1 MLRAIHLHGRLG
13 KRFGRRFDLAVS
25 SPTEAIR
32 ALIFMV
38 PGFSEY
44 IRHRGYVVSIGE
56 GTVLD
61 REALDLQLGRQTD
74 IHITPAGAV
83 SGIVTI
89 LLGATLLITAASSIA
104 VLSMPK
110 VPTAASREESTK
122 TASYIFDGAEN
133 VTEQGHP
140 VPLVYGRF
148 RVGSIVGSAGI
159 TTSDA
164 NEASVSADP
173 SNPYLG
179 GGSGYSG
186 YVGSTPGIRGSVYG
200 DEWVQLQKGGGKG
213 GGGSTRA
220 AQEDPNSLQSQA
232 TAKVLDI
239 VSEGEIV
246 GLVDGMKSIY
256 FDDTP
261 LQNPDGSFN
270 FAGVAIEQRVG
281 LPDQDFIPGFG
292 QNENS
297 VEINTQVRV
306 ALGPVTRTVQNRNAT
321 VARVTIRLPQLYQQ
335 DTTNGDLKASSVT
348 IKISV
353 QADGGGFTDV
363 LTKTFT
369 GKTNSGYQWSTDVRL
384 PNGAQRDIRVT
395 RITPDSEVAS
405 LSNETHWDLLTEVVE
420 AKLSYPDT
428 AVFGLTVDARQ
439 FGASVPARSYDIKG
453 LIVEVPSNY
462 DPVARTYTGVW
473 DGTWKRAWTDNPA
486 WVFRDIIVNR
496 RYGLGA
502 RVPVENVDKWGLYAI
517 AQHCDGMIPDG
528 FGGMRPRYT
537 INISIKNPAAAYDV
551 LASIASNFRGFAY
564 WGSGAV
570 VAVQDRPEDPSILIT
585 PANVI
590 DGKISYSRITPIEKR
605 RSVAVVY
612 WNDPEDGYRLTP
624 EIVEDPDL
632 IKRFGRR
639 GDSGDDAVTAF
650 GVTNRGQAHTMCR
663 WLLEDEA
670 PGSNAAATY
679 EVGDDH
685 GFVEP
690 GRVAEVADPMFTQSR
705 RGGRVRAAT
714 PAGLTIDAP
723 YTFVAGQNYRLR
735 VTLPDGTVSVR
746 AITNAAGAAT
756 ALTLGGANWATPPNP
771 GAVWTIETDQVANR
785 QFRVRS
791 ISTDEPPFAVRAVLH
806 DPTKWDRVELDRDI
820 STPNFIELPTG
831 PLKAPDNID
840 VFEFLMRD
848 GDAAIPCAQV
858 SWRGNDSRIT
868 FYQAQSKAPGQN
880 WEPFADSID
889 VSRIVR
895 GVQPGPWGFRVRGLD
910 SLGRKTEWVEAT
922 FDMDAQV
929 DSLPNVTGL
938 MVVPDNDALTSMLIW
953 VKPNDRRPLRYRVL
967 FSDSGN
973 IANAI
978 ELATVDTQ
986 EWVVSKV
993 GTYWVQTQFLQ
1004 VLGANPPAIVITQ
1017 GDLPAVIYDRVVDA
1031 PRNLHDLDPGAA
1043 DAISGLQGDYD
1054 AVAAAAAAAAALAAS
1069 VQQAQQELESAQA
1082 DLADATARA
1091 QADAASA
1098 LAEAAGVA
1106 AGLSAEVDRAKA
1118 EAAGLR
1124 TDVASVTS
1132 GLADEV
1138 TRAKADTASIRTVQV
1153 QMQTDISGNAS
1164 RISTEETNRATADS
1178 ALANR
1183 ALELESTV
1191 NTGPNSNA
1199 ALRSNLTDEATTRAS
1214 ADAAIAAR
1222 TVVLETTAGKLAT
1235 NYTACAAGL
1244 QAYQGGNVPGNR
1256 VGLYDGAG
1264 QLVAWHSRSY
1274 IVVLFAADD
1283 TVLEH
1288 RRFDVYGGSDAAS
1301 MADYLN
1307 AQPSGRGV
1315 AVISFDEPR
1324 EYRLTGGL
1332 VEAMTRCGA
1341 GDDFLSP
1348 SFAANSAYIL
1358 LGYAGA
1364 GRNGGEEFYRGDIP
1378 QDYSAWLQQPFAVLN
1393 GIPQISSGRRTAA
1406 VNARVS
1412 TEEVARAA
1420 ADSAI
1425 AARTAELEATVN
1437 TGPNNSTALRA
1448 SIVDEAAV
1456 RASADGA
1463 LATRA
1468 ESLEAKVGGVD
1479 VPGLVAR
1486 VGAEE
1491 IARANADGALAGRA
1505 DTLEAT
1511 VNTGPNSNAALRASV
1526 TDETAARASADAAL
1540 AIRASALEARAGKTP
1555 VSYVA
1560 VVAGSVAASQG
1571 PLPADIYPFGVNDA
1585 AGLSIS
1591 GANRSYTV
1599 TTFAANSSVAAVR
1612 HFDVYGDGEQQL
1624 NPGGPA
1630 ANGGAAM
1637 RDYLNALALGTGVV
1651 VTTFDEPQR
1660 YRLANGLQAAMER
1673 CGAGDLYASPS
1684 FKIHSAYM
1692 LLGYAGVGRAGGQE
1706 FYKGDV
1712 DSVNSS
1718 WFVEPFSVLNGRPML
1733 ASGRNAA
1740 EVNARVGL
1748 EEVARA
1754 AADSALAS
1762 RSETLEAT
1770 VNSGPNSNAS
1780 LRSGITEEA
1789 AARAS
1794 ADGALATR
1802 AATLEAQFR
1811 GDFESPLF
1819 ARLRAE
1825 ETARADGD
1833 SALATRATSLEAKA
1847 QRAPVSYLAAVCGN
1861 VARVSGGLPDDL
1873 RGLYDG
1879 VGQLIAAGS
1888 RSYMVVTFTAG
1899 SGVAAIRYFDV
1910 YGEGAI
1916 EYNPGG
1922 PSANNAAA
1930 MAAYLN
1936 NLPKGTGVVVLSDDE
1951 PREFR
1956 LTGGLPAAM
1965 ERCGAGDMFT
1975 SSSFKGWGAYI
1986 LLGYAGAQ
1994 RSGGQEFYKGAID
2007 QDTEA
2012 WMRQPFSV
2020 LLGRPIQTSDR
2031 QSAQINARVG
2041 TEEAARV
2048 AADSAL
2054 ATRTAQL
2061 EATVNTGPNSNAAV
2075 RASITD
2081 EATTRAAADSALAAR
2096 SVVLEAKAARTGADY
2111 TVVAAGNQAWLG
2123 GNVPGN
2129 LRGLY
2134 DGAGAQITDYS
2145 RGYTVLQ
2152 FGADNAY
2159 LTGAI
2164 FDTYGSAAAAQAM
2177 ADYLNNI
2184 PSGRGVVITS
2194 FDEPFTNRMEG
2205 GLPAAIYR
2213 CGGGTMFESG
2223 GPNGFFGNGAY
2234 MLLGYAG
2241 AGRGGGFE
2249 AYKGDYGQDPSAWI
2263 VQAFTVVGGRP
2274 ATANQMLANKVNA
2287 RVSTEEAARVAADS
2301 ALATRTLTLENQ
2313 FKGDFDSPLFA
2324 RLRTEETAR
2333 SSADAALA
2341 TRATTLEAK
2350 AVVTPTAYIIRCRGG
2365 SAGGFGPEGLWRAG
2379 TAIAGVGRSYT
2390 VAYKYLNSEGW
2401 EARVFDVYGAGAI
2414 GYNPGGPSANDA
2426 GGMAAYLNSIPD
2438 GAIVVVMTAD
2448 EPQANR
2454 LTGGLQAAMERCGA
2468 GPMFSSPAFQYR
2480 SAYAL
2485 VGKAGAGYGSGNEYY
2500 AGQSYADTGARIE
2513 QAFGALG
2520 DVLLTGDT
2528 ATHQRNLTARLVS
2541 TEGVVAGID
2550 GRTQAYWAVSANAG
2564 GTSASIEARATSNP
2578 DGSTSSRVGVVAEE
2592 FSVTNTS
2599 AGIRRK
2605 VLSVIGQEVL
2615 INGNLAA
2622 SAGVFLGSG
2631 AKWAYQLQTK
2641 TFAVSDG
2648 TVVAF
2653 GVDLG
2658 RIPAID
2664 FSTIGLAAL
2673 AQDETY
2679 KLYADNL
2686 TSTGFTARLRISTPG
2701 AASAYNLTQST
2712 APGSGPTRQIARG
2725 SNPQANSGNYTFLI
2739 GGTYTGYA
2747 YDSNE
2752 PLR

>member
-110 VPTAASREESTK
+110 VPSAASREESTK

-179 GGSGYSG
+179 GGYSG
-186 YVGSTPGIRGSVYG
+186 YVGSTPGIRGSQYG
-200 DEWVQLQKGGGKG
+200 DEWVNLQKGGGKG

-270 FAGVAIEQRVG
+270 FAGVAIEQRFG

-297 VEINTQVRV
+297 REISTQVRV
-306 ALGPVTRTVQNRNAT
+306 ALGPVTRTVQNQNAT

-537 INISIKNPAAAYDV
+537 INVYIKNPAAAYDV

-756 ALTLGGANWATPPNP
+756 ALALGGANWGTPPNP

-889 VSRIVR
+889 VSQIVR

-922 FDMDAQV
+922 FDLDAQV

-1004 VLGANPPAIVITQ
+1004 VLGANPPAIVITE

-1069 VQQAQQELESAQA
+1069 VQQAQQELDQAQA
-1082 DLADATARA
+1082 ELADATAQA
-1091 QADAASA
+1091 QADASSA
-1098 LAEAAGVA
+1098 LAEAAGIA
-1106 AGLSAEVDRAKA
+1106 AGLAAEVDRAKA

-1124 TDVASVTS
+1124 TDVASVSS

-1138 TRAKADTASIRTVQV
+1138 TRAKADTASIRTVQS
-1153 QMQTDISGNAS
+1153 QMQTDISGNTS

-1264 QLVAWHSRSY
+1264 QLIAWHSRSY

-1288 RRFDVYGGSDAAS
+1288 RRFDVYGGSGAAS

-1307 AQPSGRGV
+1307 AQPAGRGV

-1324 EYRLTGGL
+1324 QYRLTDGL

-1393 GIPQISSGRRTAA
+1393 GIPQISSGRRTAT

-1425 AARTAELEATVN
+1425 AARTSELEATVN

-1511 VNTGPNSNAALRASV
+1511 VNTGPNSNAALRSSV
-1526 TDETAARASADAAL
+1526 TDEAAARASADAAL

-1560 VVAGSVAASQG
+1560 VVAGLVAASQG

-1637 RDYLNALALGTGVV
+1637 RDYLNSLALGTGVV

-1910 YGEGAI
+1910 YGEGAT

-2075 RASITD
+2075 RASIND
-2081 EATTRAAADSALAAR
+2081 EATARASADSALAIRA
-2096 SVVLEAKAARTGADY
+2096 SALEA
-2111 TVVAAGNQAWLG
+2111 
-2123 GNVPGN
+2123 
-2129 LRGLY
+2129 
-2134 DGAGAQITDYS
+2134 
-2145 RGYTVLQ
+2145 Q
-2152 FGADNAY
+2152 F
-2159 LTGAI
+2159 
-2164 FDTYGSAAAAQAM
+2164 Q
-2177 ADYLNNI
+2177 
-2184 PSGRGVVITS
+2184 
-2194 FDEPFTNRMEG
+2194 
-2205 GLPAAIYR
+2205 
-2213 CGGGTMFESG
+2213 
-2223 GPNGFFGNGAY
+2223 
-2234 MLLGYAG
+2234 
-2241 AGRGGGFE
+2241 
-2249 AYKGDYGQDPSAWI
+2249 
-2263 VQAFTVVGGRP
+2263 
-2274 ATANQMLANKVNA
+2274 
-2287 RVSTEEAARVAADS
+2287 
-2301 ALATRTLTLENQ
+2301 
-2313 FKGDFDSPLFA
+2313 GDFDSPLFA
-2324 RLRTEETAR
+2324 RLRTEETTR
-2333 SSADAALA
+2333 SSADSALA

-2401 EARVFDVYGAGAI
+2401 EARVFDVYGVGAI

-2513 QAFGALG
+2513 QAFGTLG

-2641 TFAVSDG
+2641 TFAVRDG

-2701 AASAYNLTQST
+2701 AASAYDLTQST
-2712 APGSGPTRQIARG
+2712 TPGSGPTRQIARG
-2725 SNPQANSGNYTFLI
+2725 SNPQANSGNYTFTI

-2752 PLR
+2752 ALR

>member
-1 MLRAIHLHGRLG
+1 MLRAVHLHGRLG
-13 KRFGRRFDLAVS
+13 KRFGRRFDLAVA

-110 VPTAASREESTK
+110 VPSAASREESTK

-179 GGSGYSG
+179 GGYSG
-186 YVGSTPGIRGSVYG
+186 YVGSTPGIRGSQYG
-200 DEWVQLQKGGGKG
+200 DEWVNLQKGGGKG

-270 FAGVAIEQRVG
+270 FAGVAIEQRFG

-297 VEINTQVRV
+297 REISTQVRV
-306 ALGPVTRTVQNRNAT
+306 ALGPVTRTVQNPNAT

-335 DTTNGDLKASSVT
+335 DTTNGDLKASSVA

-384 PNGAQRDIRVT
+384 PNGQQRDIRVT

-428 AVFGLTVDARQ
+428 ALFGLTVDARQ

-473 DGTWKRAWTDNPA
+473 DGTFKRAWTDNPA
-486 WVFRDIIVNR
+486 WVFRDIIVHR
-496 RYGLGA
+496 RYGLGT

-537 INISIKNPAAAYDV
+537 INVYIKNPAAAYDV

-570 VAVQDRPEDPSILIT
+570 VAVQDRPEDPSVLIT

-612 WNDPEDGYRLTP
+612 WNDPDDGYRLTP

-714 PAGLTIDAP
+714 AAGVTIDAP

-746 AITNAAGAAT
+746 AITNAPGPAAV
-756 ALTLGGANWATPPNP
+756 LTLAGANWATPPNP
-771 GAVWTIETDQVANR
+771 GAVWTIETDQIANR

-791 ISTDEPPFAVRAVLH
+791 IATDDPPYSVRAVLH

-848 GDAAIPCAQV
+848 GDAAIPSAQV
-858 SWRGNDSRIT
+858 SWRSNDGRIT
-868 FYQAQSKAPGQN
+868 FYQAQSKAPGQS
-880 WEPFADSID
+880 WEPFADSVD

-895 GVQPGPWGFRVRGLD
+895 GVAPGEWRFRVRGLD
-910 SLGRKTEWVEAT
+910 SLGRKTEWVEAA
-922 FDMDAQV
+922 FDLDAQV

-938 MVVPDNDALTSMLIW
+938 MVVPDNDTLTSMLIW
-953 VKPNDRRPLRYRVL
+953 VKPNDRRPLRFRVL
-967 FSDSGN
+967 FSEDGN
-973 IANAI
+973 LANAI
-978 ELATVDTQ
+978 ELATIDTQ

-1004 VLGANPPAIVITQ
+1004 VLGANPPAIVVTP

-1031 PRNLHDLDPGAA
+1031 PRNLHDLDPNAA

-1054 AVAAAAAAAAALAAS
+1054 AVAAAAAAAAALAAA
-1069 VQQAQQELESAQA
+1069 VQQAQQELDQAQA
-1082 DLADATARA
+1082 ELANATAQA
-1091 QADAASA
+1091 QADASSA
-1098 LAEAAGVA
+1098 LAEAAGIA
-1106 AGLSAEVDRAKA
+1106 AGLAAEVD
-1118 EAAGLR
+1118 
-1124 TDVASVTS
+1124 
-1132 GLADEV
+1132 
-1138 TRAKADTASIRTVQV
+1138 RAKADTASIRTVQS
-1153 QMQTDISGNAS
+1153 QMQTDISGNTS

-1183 ALELESTV
+1183 ALALESTV

-1222 TVVLETTAGKLAT
+1222 TVTLETTAGKLAT

-1244 QAYQGGNVPGNR
+1244 QAYQGGHVPGAR

-1264 QLVAWHSRSY
+1264 TLIAWHSRSY
-1274 IVVLFAADD
+1274 IVVLFAEDD

-1288 RRFDVYGGSDAAS
+1288 KRYDVYGGTGGPGGAAA

-1307 AQPSGRGV
+1307 AQPVGRGV
-1315 AVISFDEPR
+1315 AIITFDEPR
-1324 EYRLTGGL
+1324 EFRLTGGL

-1341 GDDFLSP
+1341 GDAFLSP
-1348 SFAANSAYIL
+1348 TFYANSAYIL

-1364 GRNGGEEFYRGDIP
+1364 GRDGGEEFYRGDFP
-1378 QDYSAWLQQPFAVLN
+1378 QDPSAWLQQPFAVLN

-1420 ADSAI
+1420 ADSAL
-1425 AARTAELEATVN
+1425 AGRTSELEATVN
-1437 TGPNNSTALRA
+1437 TGPNSSSALRA

-1468 ESLEAKVGGVD
+1468 ANLEASVGGVD

-1491 IARANADGALAGRA
+1491 IARANADSALAGRA
-1505 DTLEAT
+1505 STLEAT
-1511 VNTGPNSNAALRASV
+1511 VNTGPNSNAALRSSV
-1526 TDETAARASADAAL
+1526 TDEAAARASADAAL
-1540 AIRASALEARAGKTP
+1540 ATRASALEVRAGKTP
-1555 VSYVA
+1555 VAYVA
-1560 VVAGSVAASQG
+1560 VVAGLVAASQG

-1599 TTFAANSSVAAVR
+1599 TTFATNSSVAAVR
-1612 HFDVYGDGEQQL
+1612 HFDVYGDGERQL

-1630 ANGGAAM
+1630 ANNGAAM
-1637 RDYLNALALGTGVV
+1637 RDYLNALPLGTGVV
-1651 VTTFDEPQR
+1651 VTSFDEPQAN
-1660 YRLANGLQAAMER
+1660 RLTGGLQAAMER
-1673 CGAGDLYASPS
+1673 CGAGDLYASPN
-1684 FKIHSAYM
+1684 FKVRSAYM
-1692 LLGYAGVGRAGGQE
+1692 LMGYAGAGRAGGQE

-1718 WFVEPFSVLNGRPML
+1718 WFVQPFNVLNGRPML
-1733 ASGRNAA
+1733 ASGRNVA

-1754 AADSALAS
+1754 AADSALA
-1762 RSETLEAT
+1762 
-1770 VNSGPNSNAS
+1770 
-1780 LRSGITEEA
+1780 
-1789 AARAS
+1789 
-1794 ADGALATR
+1794 
-1802 AATLEAQFR
+1802 
-1811 GDFESPLF
+1811 
-1819 ARLRAE
+1819 
-1825 ETARADGD
+1825 
-1833 SALATRATSLEAKA
+1833 
-1847 QRAPVSYLAAVCGN
+1847 
-1861 VARVSGGLPDDL
+1861 
-1873 RGLYDG
+1873 
-1879 VGQLIAAGS
+1879 
-1888 RSYMVVTFTAG
+1888 
-1899 SGVAAIRYFDV
+1899 
-1910 YGEGAI
+1910 
-1916 EYNPGG
+1916 
-1922 PSANNAAA
+1922 
-1930 MAAYLN
+1930 
-1936 NLPKGTGVVVLSDDE
+1936 
-1951 PREFR
+1951 
-1956 LTGGLPAAM
+1956 
-1965 ERCGAGDMFT
+1965 
-1975 SSSFKGWGAYI
+1975 
-1986 LLGYAGAQ
+1986 
-1994 RSGGQEFYKGAID
+1994 
-2007 QDTEA
+2007 
-2012 WMRQPFSV
+2012 
-2020 LLGRPIQTSDR
+2020 
-2031 QSAQINARVG
+2031 
-2041 TEEAARV
+2041 
-2048 AADSAL
+2048 
-2054 ATRTAQL
+2054 
-2061 EATVNTGPNSNAAV
+2061 
-2075 RASITD
+2075 
-2081 EATTRAAADSALAAR
+2081 
-2096 SVVLEAKAARTGADY
+2096 
-2111 TVVAAGNQAWLG
+2111 
-2123 GNVPGN
+2123 
-2129 LRGLY
+2129 
-2134 DGAGAQITDYS
+2134 
-2145 RGYTVLQ
+2145 
-2152 FGADNAY
+2152 
-2159 LTGAI
+2159 
-2164 FDTYGSAAAAQAM
+2164 
-2177 ADYLNNI
+2177 
-2184 PSGRGVVITS
+2184 
-2194 FDEPFTNRMEG
+2194 
-2205 GLPAAIYR
+2205 
-2213 CGGGTMFESG
+2213 
-2223 GPNGFFGNGAY
+2223 
-2234 MLLGYAG
+2234 
-2241 AGRGGGFE
+2241 
-2249 AYKGDYGQDPSAWI
+2249 
-2263 VQAFTVVGGRP
+2263 
-2274 ATANQMLANKVNA
+2274 
-2287 RVSTEEAARVAADS
+2287 
-2301 ALATRTLTLENQ
+2301 TRTLTLENQ
-2313 FKGDFDSPLFA
+2313 FRGDFDSPLFA
-2324 RLRTEETAR
+2324 RLRTEETTR

-2350 AVVTPTAYIIRCRGG
+2350 AVVTPTAYIIRSRGG

-2379 TAIAGVGRSYT
+2379 NAIAGVGRSYT
-2390 VAYKYLNSEGW
+2390 VAWKYLNSETW
-2401 EARVFDVYGAGAI
+2401 DARIFDVYGAGAI
-2414 GYNPGGPSANDA
+2414 EYNPGGAGANDA
-2426 GGMAAYLNSIPD
+2426 AGMAAYLNAVPD
-2438 GAIVVVMTAD
+2438 GCIVVVVTDD

-2454 LTGGLQAAMERCGA
+2454 LSGGLQAAMERCGA
-2468 GPMFSSPAFQYR
+2468 GPMYSSPAFQYR
-2480 SAYAL
+2480 SAYAM
-2485 VGKAGAGYGSGNEYY
+2485 VGKAGAGYGSGIEWY
-2500 AGQSYADTGARIE
+2500 AGQVFADTNARIE
-2513 QAFGALG
+2513 GAFALLG
-2520 DVLLTGDT
+2520 DVLLTADSGT
-2528 ATHQRNLTARLVS
+2528 ATRSLTARVTT
-2541 TEGVVAGID
+2541 TEGAVAGID

-2599 AGIRRK
+2599 AGIRRR

-2658 RIPAID
+2658 RVPTID
-2664 FSTIGLAAL
+2664 FSTIGLAPL
-2673 AQDETY
+2673 AAGETY
-2679 KLYADNL
+2679 NLYAEGL
-2686 TSTGFTARLRISTPG
+2686 SATGFTARLRISTPG
-2701 AASAYNLTQST
+2701 ASSTYNLTQST
-2712 APGSGPTRQIARG
+2712 VPGSGPTRQIARG
-2725 SNPQANSGNYTFLI
+2725 GNPQANNGNYTFTV

-2747 YDSNE
+2747 YQSDG
-2752 PLR
+2752 PLQ